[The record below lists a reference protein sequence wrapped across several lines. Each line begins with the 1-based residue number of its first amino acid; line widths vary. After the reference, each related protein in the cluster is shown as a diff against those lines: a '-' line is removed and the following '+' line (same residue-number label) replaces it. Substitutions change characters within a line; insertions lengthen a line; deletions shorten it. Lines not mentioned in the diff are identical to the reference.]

1 MKKRALSILLTLCL
15 VLMLIPVTT
24 LAEETGSLAITVNGF
39 EVGRT
44 PNDITFAMES
54 AVPGITFSENDIRYV
69 AWMELV
75 DSDWE
80 PFGNTKVFKADTSYR
95 CVVALDNKGLN
106 TVPAVTMNGKTM
118 EYCEF
123 GIKDGVPIQLEMY
136 TNLGTP
142 KSPPLL
148 AVTVNG
154 FEAGKALND
163 CTFSFEST
171 NIGVTFSEDDIN
183 GSVKWYS
190 YRYNGTR
197 YGWFVL
203 PDSAVFEAGTQYT
216 IGFTLDNKGLEQAPP
231 TTVNGKTPG
240 ACEIIYYSGLPYAI
254 SITCELGLPAI
265 PPLTISG
272 PDVVCAEQDY
282 DFTVTPPVGV
292 TLDKVFVY
300 DTGAGKANLTID
312 EKGVGHGVVSAEE
325 YDPQTNDFTLTVQGT
340 APGDDTV
347 FGSKTVKVS
356 PEHIYADGVCGCG
369 AEQTYTIT
377 YDDGDGSDPLT
388 AVKTHGKALTLR
400 GVTFTMDGFVQTGWV
415 DEQGALYDLGGT
427 YTEDQD
433 LTLSP
438 VFDKLITVTVPFT
451 TTVALGDAGEP
462 GETTFVL
469 GLIDGAGNELTFDDQ
484 SFGAEITTDGVGS
497 YSGTM
502 TITATEKWLYDML
515 YEGAFIR
522 QYDGEEDGWSYDDTV
537 WGVRLYMPEVG
548 ARSSSDAAY
557 SLLLYPAYLT
567 DEGFFNLNLN
577 AGTVARMTFTN
588 TYTGHA
594 YVLDHDADGHW
605 ETCAGCKAKRNEEP
619 HRYGD
624 WKVIREATT
633 TEAGEKEHTCTV
645 CGYTEKAE
653 IEKLPAT
660 AEPANPATKPGTA
673 SSATGDN
680 SHMALWLALL
690 FVSGAGVIGTIVYGR
705 KKRAK

>member
-203 PDSAVFEAGTQYT
+203 PDSAVFGNR
-216 IGFTLDNKGLEQAPP
+216 F
-231 TTVNGKTPG
+231 
-240 ACEIIYYSGLPYAI
+240 
-254 SITCELGLPAI
+254 
-265 PPLTISG
+265 
-272 PDVVCAEQDY
+272 
-282 DFTVTPPVGV
+282 
-292 TLDKVFVY
+292 
-300 DTGAGKANLTID
+300 DTGA
-312 EKGVGHGVVSAEE
+312 SS
-325 YDPQTNDFTLTVQGT
+325 LTVRKN
-340 APGDDTV
+340 
-347 FGSKTVKVS
+347 FS
-356 PEHIYADGVCGCG
+356 P
-369 AEQTYTIT
+369 
-377 YDDGDGSDPLT
+377 
-388 AVKTHGKALTLR
+388 
-400 GVTFTMDGFVQTGWV
+400 
-415 DEQGALYDLGGT
+415 
-427 YTEDQD
+427 
-433 LTLSP
+433 LS
-438 VFDKLITVTVPFT
+438 
-451 TTVALGDAGEP
+451 
-462 GETTFVL
+462 
-469 GLIDGAGNELTFDDQ
+469 
-484 SFGAEITTDGVGS
+484 
-497 YSGTM
+497 
-502 TITATEKWLYDML
+502 
-515 YEGAFIR
+515 
-522 QYDGEEDGWSYDDTV
+522 
-537 WGVRLYMPEVG
+537 
-548 ARSSSDAAY
+548 AAY
-557 SLLLYPAYLT
+557 RTIIHIIRLLAFFPQPAFLR
-567 DEGFFNLNLN
+567 
-577 AGTVARMTFTN
+577 VQ
-588 TYTGHA
+588 
-594 YVLDHDADGHW
+594 
-605 ETCAGCKAKRNEEP
+605 
-619 HRYGD
+619 
-624 WKVIREATT
+624 
-633 TEAGEKEHTCTV
+633 
-645 CGYTEKAE
+645 
-653 IEKLPAT
+653 
-660 AEPANPATKPGTA
+660 
-673 SSATGDN
+673 
-680 SHMALWLALL
+680 
-690 FVSGAGVIGTIVYGR
+690 IVFYQTSMLSCL
-705 KKRAK
+705 